1 MWAGVVTGKNL
12 HALARKEKHEN
23 TTDRDPGCAGCNCF
37 GTNIHCAYW
46 ATKTGASNGH
56 AATALTTPRG
66 YGSGSASSSR
76 REFVPDAQFPSAC
89 TIWDLGGKHVGWPQH
104 SREMGGD

>member
-56 AATALTTPRG
+56 AATTLTTPGG

-76 REFVPDAQFPSAC
+76 RGSRPGAPSASARPL
-89 TIWDLGGKHVGWPQH
+89 WHLGGTHVV
-104 SREMGGD
+104 